1 MLDDDPSAL
10 TDRTTK
16 GIEMNRGLVVAVGGA
31 AIVVAS
37 LSGCS
42 SSGSGSTTSGD
53 VTVTLDGQPQTV
65 KGNVTCA
72 TQGGNVAIAIGDAT
86 AGIGATVTAGDSPEV
101 QTVAMGSSN
110 GVALGYAKGAP
121 GGEAKATK
129 DGSKYDITGKV
140 TGIDASNPL
149 TPLTKPFE
157 IKVTCP

>member
-1 MLDDDPSAL
+1 
-10 TDRTTK
+10 
-16 GIEMNRGLVVAVGGA
+16 MNRGLVLAVGGA

-42 SSGSGSTTSGD
+42 SGGTGTGSTTNGD

-65 KGNVTCA
+65 KGNVSCV

-86 AGIGATVTAGDSPEV
+86 TGIGATLTSGDSPEV
-101 QTVAMGSSN
+101 KTVAMGSSN
-110 GVALGYAKGAP
+110 GVALGYTQGVPGA
-121 GGEAKATK
+121 GEAKATK

-140 TGIDASNPL
+140 TGIDTKNPL
-149 TPLTKPFE
+149 TPVTKPFE